1 MNAREQILADIQIA
15 LHRKHDSPIAPI
27 PASARVA
34 PRTPGDTNAEMEMLF
49 SEISKLGGAIGRV
62 KKDDPSTGS
71 GQGLKSALKQLV
83 EEQEVKK
90 ATLWN
95 SEELKELGIAQAL
108 TELGVQLVSPHAD
121 KRALAECDLGVTGV
135 DYAFPETGT
144 LMLRSSPDKPR
155 AVSLLPRVHL
165 AIVSPA
171 ALRADLSPAFAE
183 VGSDGSIA
191 PKGKGTFAPYWVF
204 VTGPSRTADIELTVT
219 IGVHG
224 PKALYVWQVQ

>member
-1 MNAREQILADIQIA
+1 MNAREQILADVQIA
-15 LHRKHDSPIAPI
+15 LHRKSDSPVAPI
-27 PASARVA
+27 PASARIA
-34 PRTPGDTNAEMEMLF
+34 PRTPGSAHAEMEMLF
-49 SEISKLGGAIGRV
+49 SEISKLGGATRHV
-62 KKDDPSTGS
+62 KKDE
-71 GQGLKSALKQLV
+71 LKNALETLV
-83 EEQEVKK
+83 KEQEVKR

-95 SEELKELGIAQAL
+95 SEELKELGVAPIL
-108 TELGVQLVSPHAD
+108 TELGVQLISPHAD

-135 DYAFPETGT
+135 DFAFPETGT

-165 AIVSPA
+165 AIVPPS

-191 PKGKGTFAPYWVF
+191 PSDGSIAPRGEGLFAPYWVF

-224 PKALYVWQVQ
+224 PKALYAWEVK